1 LRAATVFE
9 SLSASR
15 PLAAMAA
22 AFWLEQEGYRLSS
35 TGQELVETALG
46 VARGRMSVEQLA
58 AWLETRSY
66 KVD

>member
-1 LRAATVFE
+1 
-9 SLSASR
+9 
-15 PLAAMAA
+15 MAA